1 MENDN
6 LQKNEAKKQKGRKGI
21 IIGVFILLLIGI
33 IAVYIMMNMSKQKI
47 DVYKEPDPVSIDIQK
62 PIKILRTVKTDKV
75 DIYNEGVE
83 LKIPGINATVAGA
96 KVLNEKILSDYSKI
110 MEEAK
115 KSTPYEVTY
124 EYTYNTEL
132 RYLILNI
139 TNTLDNNIDINTY
152 IYDTK
157 HDKEVLLSE
166 LYSKYNFN
174 IDKLKVRLK
183 YLNLVDIDIEGIDN
197 KKVEEEIFLNSI
209 DKEKLVIG
217 YINEGVEKTVT
228 FNVNEK
234 NAEYIVMDS
243 VNIKEDKGTATTGHY
258 KLYTNIKLPKIK
270 LETTNATLLNNK
282 INNIYTDIQD
292 YYIVEENNNEG
303 ITNDTNIE
311 QKQEK
316 KELIH
321 SYETNYKYGYINEI
335 GCVYI
340 TITKKAISGKDDERS
355 GEKQKIETEYISY
368 VYNISE
374 DKEEELENI
383 IDLFGTSKEDIVK
396 RIVDNN
402 ITEKEN
408 IQKASQEISNYSISS
423 FSKNKLVIKL
433 KVDNNFYE
441 VEVER

>member
-21 IIGVFILLLIGI
+21 IILIFILL
-33 IAVYIMMNMSKQKI
+33 IAVVIGYVVINMPRKEVE
-47 DVYKEPDPVSIDIQK
+47 VYKEPEPIAIDLQN
-62 PIKILRTVKTDKV
+62 PIKILRNVRTDKV
-75 DIYNEGVE
+75 DIYNEKVE
-83 LKIPGINATVAGA
+83 LKLPGINATVAGA
-96 KVLNEKILSDYSKI
+96 KTLNEKIVSEYSKI
-110 MEEAK
+110 IEEAK

-139 TNTLDNNIDINTY
+139 TTKLDSNIKIKTY
-152 IYDTK
+152 IYDVK
-157 HDKEVLLSE
+157 QDKEVVLSE
-166 LYSKYNFN
+166 LYTKYNFS
-174 IDKLKVRLK
+174 IDKLKSRLK
-183 YLNLVDIDIEGIDN
+183 YLNLVEIDILNMDN

-217 YINEGVEKTVT
+217 YINDGVEKTVT

-243 VNIKEDKGTATTGHY
+243 INVKEDKGTSTIGHY

-282 INNIYTDIQD
+282 INNIYTDIQE

-383 IDLFGTSKEDIVK
+383 FDLFGTSKEDIAK

-402 ITEKEN
+402 IKEKEN
-408 IQKASQEISNYSISS
+408 IEKASENILNFSISS
-423 FSKNKLVIKL
+423 FSKDKLVIKL
-433 KVDNNFYE
+433 KVNNDFYE
-441 VEVER
+441 VEYKR